1 MTLKTAIFAVAI
13 CLLCQLTPASAQEA
27 AAPAYDPKP
36 FLDSMVALRTT
47 AETCDPFLAGGPN
60 ARTEAV
66 TAFFTTLKQTLPGL
80 ADVETQKSLN
90 IFVGSQAALLC
101 RDKLDAAVA
110 GYRSQ
115 AATYAE
121 SKTGDWPDPP
131 AVSSAPWC
139 STENCLEF

>member
-1 MTLKTAIFAVAI
+1 MTSKPIIFAVAI
-13 CLLCQLTPASAQEA
+13 CLLCPFTPVSAQEP

-36 FLDSMVALRTT
+36 FLDSMVALRTA

-60 ARTEAV
+60 ARTQAI

-80 ADVETQKSLN
+80 ADAETQKSLN

-101 RDKLDAAVA
+101 RDKLDAAVT
-110 GYRSQ
+110 GYRGQ

-121 SKTGDWPDPP
+121 SKPGDWPDPP
-131 AVSSAPWC
+131 DVSSAPWC